1 MDAEK
6 LHEGVK
12 LMKKTIIVLLGLL
25 LTAGILFA
33 GGQKDQGKAKAPA
46 AAKSAPAVVK
56 IWGWRT
62 QDADVWK
69 KAQEALQ
76 AKGENIVIKYET
88 FVPTEYDSKVLLS
101 LQGGSAADI
110 FYTRRLPGA
119 RTQGLIDNGYLVPLN
134 GKVDLKAIPETTL
147 NSIRSKGKV
156 WGVPFANQVV
166 GIFYNKDIFDKY
178 GFSEPDTW
186 AQLVAISKKLKADGI
201 TPFMIPGKAGWA
213 LAMQHAM
220 VGVSSPGS
228 DWIGKLAKGE
238 AKFTDPEFVNIGKR
252 LNDLK
257 VYYQKDFIANSTD
270 EMSAGFALGQGAMVF
285 YGIWGGTNWKK
296 LNPDFHY
303 GFFPVPVVKKGD
315 KPAVYVYMDG
325 AYGLNPASK
334 SMDAALKVLS
344 YAATPAYGTTFS
356 NVTGEMTAVSGATL
370 PKDKLILQECY
381 KTANEMAAANTYW
394 VGSVFQ
400 NGTPNVY
407 SILREKMQSM
417 YLGDITPEQLAQ
429 DVQDGL
435 ATWYKPL
442 QK

>member
-1 MDAEK
+1 
-6 LHEGVK
+6 
-12 LMKKTIIVLLGLL
+12 MKKIIFLMLVLLVS
-25 LTAGILFA
+25 AGFIFA
-33 GGQKDQGKAKAPA
+33 GGQKDQGKESAAGTQGKAP
-46 AAKSAPAVVK
+46 VTVT

-69 KAQEALQ
+69 KTQEALQ

-101 LQGGSAADI
+101 LQGGSASDI

-119 RTQGLIDNGYLVPLN
+119 RTQGLIDNNFLVPLD
-134 GKVDLKAIPETTL
+134 GKINLSSIPDTTL
-147 NSIRSKGKV
+147 NSIRSGGKV
-156 WGVPFANQVV
+156 WGVPFANQIV

-178 GFSEPDTW
+178 GFSEPKTW
-186 AQLVAISKKLKADGI
+186 AELVDISKKLKADGI
-201 TPFMIPGKAGWA
+201 TPFMVPGKAGWA

-228 DWIGKLAKGE
+228 DWIGKLARGE
-238 AKFTDPEFVNIGKR
+238 AKFTDPEFVDIGKR

-285 YGIWGGTNWKK
+285 YGIWGGNNWKK

-303 GFFPVPVVKKGD
+303 GYFPVPVVNAGET
-315 KPAVYVYMDG
+315 PSVYVYMDG
-325 AYGLNPASK
+325 SYGLNAASK
-334 SMDAALKVLS
+334 NTEAALKVLEF
-344 YAATPAYGTTFS
+344 AATPEFGTIFS
-356 NVTGEMTAVSGATL
+356 NVTGEMTAVKGATL
-370 PKDKLILQECY
+370 PADKPILQECY
-381 KTANEMAAANTYW
+381 KTANTMAAENTYW

-400 NGTPNVY
+400 NGSPTVY
-407 SILREKMQSM
+407 SILREKMQAM

-435 ATWYKPL
+435 STWFKPL